1 MKKGLLHRRLTSLL
15 SWLLLII
22 LYGCS
27 GYNHIIPANAIPVSD
42 RYYYFVQ
49 GKKVMFLVEQV
60 SADNYAFSGRIVMNK
75 APVSGN
81 KIVIFPCSDKSLEVS
96 GMMLRI
102 PLQDISRVEMLKVSP
117 VNKIVAL
124 LGAALVLLFILSSLP
139 SDSGFL

>member
-139 SDSGFL
+139 SDTGFL